1 VCATEGC
8 KKKKKKKS
16 VTPQEIYTS
25 CGGYTEDYE
34 KQYNGRDEKMVLAG
48 ISMLGGGDIT
58 ECSVC

>member
-1 VCATEGC
+1 VVAIL
-8 KKKKKKKS
+8 K
-16 VTPQEIYTS
+16 
-25 CGGYTEDYE
+25 DYE